1 MGSNKEAEF
10 KQFLNA
16 ARKKVGNS
24 ISAAPFWVARKAN
37 KRIWNK
43 KQKRN
48 WRETDL
54 GTLYKKHKAKQVKRV
69 KGRRHFK
76 RGKKVRDR

>member
-1 MGSNKEAEF
+1 MSSNKDSQL

-16 ARKKVGNS
+16 ARKKVGSS
-24 ISAAPFWVARKAN
+24 ITAAPFWVARKAN
-37 KRIWNK
+37 KRIYNK

-48 WRETDL
+48 WRETNL
-54 GTLYKKHKAKQVKRV
+54 GNLYKKHLAKQTKIV

-76 RGKKVRDR
+76 RGKKKRDR